1 MPLRGGGWLQG
12 YNCQA
17 ATSSDGLII
26 ATSVGNNP
34 SDATAFTTIMDKTVA
49 AAEFIDAHQPTAA
62 TTKHRHRDRDRA
74 SRCRLPE
81 HRQPHRPWTRP
92 THRGRQKP

>member
-1 MPLRGGGWLQG
+1 MMPLRGGGWVQG

-34 SDATAFTTIMDKTVA
+34 AM
-49 AAEFIDAHQPTAA
+49 PPP
-62 TTKHRHRDRDRA
+62 
-74 SRCRLPE
+74 L
-81 HRQPHRPWTRP
+81 TRS
-92 THRGRQKP
+92 